1 MGSSVGDFAYDE
13 AFSRHRG
20 LISSEEQERLRRS
33 RVAIVGL
40 GGVGGIH
47 LITLARLGIGGFRIA
62 DPDRFD
68 LANFNRQFGATIPT
82 VGHPKSEVM
91 AKAALAI
98 NPELDLRVLAE
109 EVSEQNIGALLD
121 GADLLV
127 DGIDFFAIK
136 ARRLIFREARRRGIW
151 AITAGPS
158 ASGPPGSSSRRPA

>member
-1 MGSSVGDFAYDE
+1 M
-13 AFSRHRG
+13 
-20 LISSEEQERLRRS
+20 
-33 RVAIVGL
+33 
-40 GGVGGIH
+40 
-47 LITLARLGIGGFRIA
+47 
-62 DPDRFD
+62 
-68 LANFNRQFGATIPT
+68 
-82 VGHPKSEVM
+82 
-91 AKAALAI
+91 
-98 NPELDLRVLAE
+98 LAE